1 MRTRWK
7 EALETS
13 LRVPETVFLFPST
26 SVFAGCQIPYPKREF
41 LTEEEPDDKGDK
53 VSVPARPAPPARA
66 SLVLFLS

>member
-13 LRVPETVFLFPST
+13 LRVPETVFLFLST